1 MHANRP
7 PVCDSSDEE
16 GGVGGGSSDD
26 DGVKKGVGEGSVDS
40 AAGGEVATTPSSSA
54 PGPNGMG
61 RDAIAATDS
70 ATGVPRGAE
79 GLANDGDG
87 DSAPMPTVGIQTSG
101 ISKRAETTRGTKR
114 ARSQSVD
121 ERDTDTPPEGED
133 FRTPEAE
140 YVPDFVQ
147 LRPTSQRDSNAR
159 AREAE
164 AAHRRIQMEER
175 GRQ

>member
-1 MHANRP
+1 MCH
-7 PVCDSSDEE
+7 SSDDE
-16 GGVGGGSSDD
+16 GGVGGGLSYD
-26 DGVKKGVGEGSVDS
+26 DGVKKGVGAGSVDS

-87 DSAPMPTVGIQTSG
+87 DSAPMPTVGIQNGG

-114 ARSQSVD
+114 ARSQSDD

-140 YVPDFVQ
+140 YVPELFE

-159 AREAE
+159 AREA
-164 AAHRRIQMEER
+164 AATHRRIQMEEQ